1 MHQTAVFG
9 YLAED
14 GLVGVRLPYGEGDLA
29 LYAFMPDEWEG
40 FVEGLTPERYA
51 GWVERMGRQEI
62 RLAFPKIRLTDRA
75 ELADPLAAMG
85 MDSVA
90 VATQA
95 KAKAAAGLS
104 GSWALQAGPRLPVKY
119 SPTCRRSPG

>member
-1 MHQTAVFG
+1 MRGKAVDGGSMAIILFYTHTARWVVLPVTGSLPKCGDARQTRVAG
-9 YLAED
+9 PARAHRWEP
-14 GLVGVRLPYGEGDLA
+14 VRRARRCPTHATTND
-29 LYAFMPDEWEG
+29 
-40 FVEGLTPERYA
+40 R
-51 GWVERMGRQEI
+51 
-62 RLAFPKIRLTDRA
+62 RLHTAS
-75 ELADPLAAMG
+75 LAAMG